1 MDFGGMLKF
10 QTVAQSKCAYR
21 RESFHSHLRKLWE
34 NLKDVLRV
42 FIIEKKSQYIII
54 WKKQETKL
62 LKFLL

>member
-42 FIIEKKSQYIII
+42 FIIEKNHNILLYGKS
-54 WKKQETKL
+54 KKQNY
-62 LKFLL
+62 